1 MQRSFVLASVLAIAA
16 GCGSP
21 KASSEADGGAVAPD
35 APPPGGAAGGCDGA
49 SLLPVP
55 SDLAAP
61 GPWPVGAR
69 TVSIAGLTVEVWY
82 PAVVG
87 SDAGLPTERYDI
99 RTEIPASEAAKIPD
113 ADNPWAPCD
122 CVRGLPFDDTH
133 GPYPVV
139 LFVHGTAGFRFQS
152 LHFVT
157 HWASRGFVVLAADH
171 PGLKLGDL
179 LASAC
184 GGTAPPQDLSG
195 NLDAL
200 IAAVA
205 NPTGDLA
212 FLAGHVDATRLAVTG
227 HSAGANA
234 AAAAS
239 TKPGVQVVISLAGNQ
254 ADASSPILASSLYM
268 GGLADSI
275 VSWSQVMTA
284 YGNAAKPRALVGITG
299 GGHLT
304 FSDLCQLSNAAGQ
317 NLLQV
322 AEADQVC
329 GAQLAGFLFDCDPSH
344 IDGPTG
350 WKIVDD
356 ATSAV
361 LESTLQ
367 CRGPSTLDD
376 IGMRYPQVSGF
387 QHDP

>member
-1 MQRSFVLASVLAIAA
+1 MHRSPAVVLLFTAVV
-16 GCGSP
+16 GCSSSSP
-21 KASSEADGGAVAPD
+21 GQSPD
-35 APPPGGAAGGCDGA
+35 APPPGSDVSGCAGAR
-49 SLLPVP
+49 LLADPP
-55 SDLAAP
+55 DLAAS

-69 TVSIAGLTVEVWY
+69 TVTISGLTVEVWY
-82 PAVVG
+82 PAVPG

-99 RTEIPASEAAKIPD
+99 RTELPASEAPKIPD
-113 ADNPWAPCD
+113 DDNPWQPCD
-122 CVRGLPFDDTH
+122 CVRGLPLDEAH

-152 LHFVT
+152 LHFAT
-157 HWASRGFVVLAADH
+157 HWASRGFVVVAADH

-179 LASAC
+179 LAGAC
-184 GGTAPPQDLSG
+184 GTTAPQQDLSD
-195 NLDAL
+195 NLDAVL
-200 IAAVA
+200 AALA
-205 NPTGDLA
+205 APAGDLG
-212 FLAGHVDATRLAVTG
+212 FLAGHVDVTRVAVSG

-239 TKPGVQVVISLAGNQ
+239 TKPGIEVMISLAGSQ
-254 ADASSPILASSLYM
+254 ADTATPSLATSLYM
-268 GGLADSI
+268 GGLADMI
-275 VSWSQVMTA
+275 VSWNQVMTA
-284 YGNAAKPRALVGITG
+284 YNGAARPRALVGITG

-304 FSDLCQLSNAAGQ
+304 FSDLCQLTNAAGQ

-322 AEADQVC
+322 AQAHQVC

-350 WKIVDD
+350 WNIVDD

-361 LESTLQ
+361 LESVLQ
-367 CRGPSTLDD
+367 CHGPSALDQ
-376 IGMRYPQVSGF
+376 ITSQYPQVSGY